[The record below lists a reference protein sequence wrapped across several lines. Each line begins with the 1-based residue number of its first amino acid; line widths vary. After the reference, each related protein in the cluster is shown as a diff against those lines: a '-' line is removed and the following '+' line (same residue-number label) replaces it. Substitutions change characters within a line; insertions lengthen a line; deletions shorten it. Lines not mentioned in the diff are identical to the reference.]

1 MDSSRVE
8 SSAYGPDAFI
18 LRFAERADET
28 AFRRAR
34 QLVAELERCPLPG
47 QSEVVPAF
55 TTLLIRFGAGAVSAA
70 GEAGLAAFFGRIRE
84 TGLPSVHEG
93 GRLVEIPARYDG
105 PDLARIAGSSGMS
118 VEEAAA
124 RHVAPDYRVHCI
136 GFAPGFPYL
145 GGLDPSLATPRLA
158 TPRTAVPAGSIA
170 IGGEHTGIY
179 STPSPGGWNL
189 IGRTEAPLFDPLA
202 ASLGAMF
209 LLRAGDRVRFI
220 PAPDGAALARD
231 VQRGAR
237 PGSASSTAPSLPV
250 LRVLA
255 SGAGLSIQDLGRPG
269 FARFGV
275 PPGGAMDPHAAG
287 WANRLLDNPP
297 SAPVLELCLQG
308 QRLEVLRDGWFAV
321 AGSAGGAA
329 GGSAS
334 RRRAGEVLDFPPGL
348 SGVWTYLAVPGG
360 FDGDT
365 VLGSVATDARAGL
378 GRAFVLGD
386 RIPAATWTGAAPT
399 SAVASRLIA
408 RDERRDHAH
417 PPALRVWP
425 GPQWPA
431 FSSAD
436 RERFFATGWTV
447 STRCDRAGY
456 RLDGPALAPPSSE
469 AVSEPVVVGTVQVPA
484 DGRPIVTMPDG
495 PTLGGYAKLGVVDRD
510 DLARLA
516 QCRAGQVMRFVPAL

>member
-8 SSAYGPDAFI
+8 SAAYGPDAFI

-47 QSEVVPAF
+47 QAEVVPAF
-55 TTLLIRFGAGAVSAA
+55 TTLLIRFASGTVSAA
-70 GEAGLAAFFGRIRE
+70 SGSALAAFCGRIRDNA
-84 TGLPSVHEG
+84 LSSVPED

-105 PDLARIAGSSGMS
+105 PDLARVARSAGLS
-118 VEEAAA
+118 VEDAVA
-124 RHVAPDYRVHCI
+124 RHLAPDYRVHCL

-158 TPRTAVPAGSIA
+158 TPRTSVRAGSIA

-189 IGRTEAPLFDPLA
+189 VGRTDATLFEPLA
-202 ASLGAMF
+202 DSLAEMF
-209 LLRAGDRVRFI
+209 LLRAGDLVRFI
-220 PAPDGAALARD
+220 QGPDGAALAPDLRRD
-231 VQRGAR
+231 DR
-237 PGSASSTAPSLPV
+237 PESAASTAVSRPV

-255 SGAGLSIQDLGRPG
+255 SGAGLAVQDLGRPG

-275 PPGGAMDPHAAG
+275 PPGGAMDPHAAA

-308 QRLEVLRDGWFAV
+308 QRLEVLEDGWFAV
-321 AGSAGGAA
+321 AGSAGGVM
-329 GGSAS
+329 GGSAY
-334 RRRAGEVLDFPPGL
+334 RRRAGEVLEFPPGP
-348 SGVWTYLAVPGG
+348 SGVWSYLALPGG
-360 FDGDT
+360 FGGST
-365 VLGSVATDARAGL
+365 VLGSVATDARAGI
-378 GRAFVLGD
+378 GRPFVVGD
-386 RIPAATWTGAAPT
+386 RIPAATRTAAVPG
-399 SAVASRLIA
+399 SAVASRWMA

-425 GPQWPA
+425 GPQWTS

-436 RERFFATGWTV
+436 RERFFATGWRV
-447 STRCDRAGY
+447 STRCDRVGY
-456 RLDGPALAPPSSE
+456 RLDGPALAPPSAE
-469 AVSEPVVVGTVQVPA
+469 AVSEPVIVGTVQVPA

-516 QCRAGQVMRFVPAL
+516 QCRGGQEVRFVPAR

>member
-8 SSAYGPDAFI
+8 SAAYGPDAFI
-18 LRFAERADET
+18 LRFAERADEA
-28 AFRRAR
+28 AFQRAR

-47 QSEVVPAF
+47 QTEVVPAF
-55 TTLLIRFGAGAVSAA
+55 TTLLIRFGAGAASA
-70 GEAGLAAFFGRIRE
+70 GSEAGIAAFLGRIRE
-84 TGLPSVHEG
+84 TGLPVVHERD
-93 GRLVEIPARYDG
+93 RLVEIPARYDG
-105 PDLARIAGSSGMS
+105 PDLVRVADSAGIT
-118 VEEAAA
+118 VEEAVA
-124 RHVAPDYRVHCI
+124 RHIAPDYRVHCL

-158 TPRTAVPAGSIA
+158 TPRTSVPAGSIA

-189 IGRTEAPLFDPLA
+189 IGRTDAPLFDPLA
-202 ASLGAMF
+202 DRLAAMF
-209 LLRAGDRVRFI
+209 LLRTGDRVRFV
-220 PAPDGAALARD
+220 PAPDGAVPARE
-231 VQRGAR
+231 VRRRGR
-237 PGSASSTAPSLPV
+237 SGSALSADGSPPV
-250 LRVLA
+250 LRVIA
-255 SGAGLSIQDLGRPG
+255 SGAGLAIQDLGRPG

-275 PPGGAMDPHAAG
+275 PPGGAMDPHAAA

-321 AGSAGGAA
+321 AGSAGGTA
-329 GGSAS
+329 GGSAH
-334 RRRAGEVLDFPPGL
+334 RRRAGEVLESPPGPG
-348 SGVWTYLAVPGG
+348 GVWSYLAVPGG
-360 FDGDT
+360 FAGST
-365 VLGSVATDARAGL
+365 VLGSVATDVRAGI
-378 GRAFVLGD
+378 GRAFVAGD
-386 RIPAATWTGAAPT
+386 RIPASTSTGSAPS
-399 SAVASRLIA
+399 SAVASRRVA
-408 RDERRDHAH
+408 WDERCDHAH

-447 STRCDRAGY
+447 SPRCDRVGY
-456 RLDGPALAPPSSE
+456 RLDGPALVPPSSE

-516 QCRAGQVMRFVPAL
+516 QCRAGQVVRVVPAR

>member
-1 MDSSRVE
+1 VE
-8 SSAYGPDAFI
+8 SAAYGPDAFI

-55 TTLLIRFGAGAVSAA
+55 TTLLIRFEAGAASAA
-70 GEAGLAAFFGRIRE
+70 SEAGLAAFCARIRE
-84 TGLPSVHEG
+84 TGLPSVHEV
-93 GRLVEIPARYDG
+93 GRLVEIPACYDG
-105 PDLARIAGSSGMS
+105 PDLARVARLAGLS
-118 VEEAAA
+118 VEEAVA
-124 RHVAPDYRVHCI
+124 RHVAPDYRVHCL

-158 TPRTAVPAGSIA
+158 TPRTSVPAGSIA

-189 IGRTEAPLFDPLA
+189 IGRTDATLFDPSADSLA
-202 ASLGAMF
+202 AMF
-209 LLRAGDRVRFI
+209 LLRAGDRVRFV
-220 PAPDGAALARD
+220 PASDGAAPARD
-231 VQRGAR
+231 VRR
-237 PGSASSTAPSLPV
+237 RVGSGDALSADPSPPV

-255 SGAGLSIQDLGRPG
+255 SGAGLAIQDLGRPG

-275 PPGGAMDPHAAG
+275 PPGGAMDPHAAA

-308 QRLEVLRDGWFAV
+308 QRLEVLKDGWFAV

-329 GGSAS
+329 GGSAH
-334 RRRAGEVLDFPPGL
+334 RRRAREVLEFPPGP
-348 SGVWTYLAVPGG
+348 SGVWSYLAVPGG
-360 FDGDT
+360 FGGST
-365 VLGSVATDARAGL
+365 VLGSVATDARAGI
-378 GRAFVLGD
+378 GRAFAVGD
-386 RIPAATWTGAAPT
+386 RIRGSTWTGAARS
-399 SAVASRLIA
+399 SAVASRRIA
-408 RDERRDHAH
+408 WDERRDHAH

-425 GPQWPA
+425 GPQWRA

-447 STRCDRAGY
+447 STRCDRVGY
-456 RLDGPALAPPSSE
+456 RLDGPALVPPSSE

-516 QCRAGQVMRFVPAL
+516 QCRAGQVVRFVPAR

>member
-1 MDSSRVE
+1 MDSSGVE
-8 SSAYGPDAFI
+8 YSAYGPDAFI

-28 AFRRAR
+28 AFRRSR
-34 QLVAELERCPLPG
+34 QLVAELGRCPLPG

-55 TTLLIRFGAGAVSAA
+55 TTLLIRFGAGGASVASEAA
-70 GEAGLAAFFGRIRE
+70 LAEFCGRIRE
-84 TGLPSVHEG
+84 TALPSVHEG
-93 GRLVEIPARYDG
+93 GRLVKIPARYDG
-105 PDLARIAGSSGMS
+105 PDLARVAGSAGLS
-118 VEEAAA
+118 VEEAVA
-124 RHVAPDYRVHCI
+124 RHIAPDYRVHCI

-158 TPRTAVPAGSIA
+158 TPRTSVPAGSIA

-189 IGRTEAPLFDPLA
+189 IGRTDAALFDPLA
-202 ASLGAMF
+202 TSLGAMF

-220 PAPDGAALARD
+220 PGPDEAAPGQDGRRVAHA
-231 VQRGAR
+231 
-237 PGSASSTAPSLPV
+237 GSLSSTAPSSQV

-255 SGAGLSIQDLGRPG
+255 SGAGLALQDLGRPG

-275 PPGGAMDPHAAG
+275 PPGGAMDPYAAA

-308 QRLEVLRDGWFAV
+308 QRLEVLKDGWFAV
-321 AGSAGGAA
+321 AGSAGG
-329 GGSAS
+329 SAY
-334 RRRAGEVLDFPPGL
+334 RRRAGEVLDFPPGP

-360 FDGDT
+360 FGGST
-365 VLGSVATDARAGL
+365 VLGSVATDVRAGI
-378 GRAFVLGD
+378 GRAFVVGD
-386 RIPAATWTGAAPT
+386 RIPAATEATSVPA
-399 SAVASRLIA
+399 SAVASRRIA
-408 RDERRDHAH
+408 PDERGDPAH

-425 GPQWPA
+425 GPQWKA

-447 STRCDRAGY
+447 STRCDRVGY
-456 RLDGPALAPPSSE
+456 RLDGPALVPPSSE

-495 PTLGGYAKLGVVDRD
+495 PTLGGYAKLGVVDRED
-510 DLARLA
+510 LVRLAR
-516 QCRAGQVMRFVPAL
+516 CRAGQVVRFVPAR